1 MKLYTIFTNDGRI
14 LSYGEIEDNKLM
26 MEDFQQLVGSDLD
39 CLYFDMCCQN
49 MTQILKTFIILC
61 CSCEGG

>member
-1 MKLYTIFTNDGRI
+1 MMKLYTIFTNDGRI

-49 MTQILKTFIILC
+49 NDTNIKDIYYFVLQL
-61 CSCEGG
+61 